1 MLTITALP
9 AFNDNYI
16 WLLQNP
22 ATLACAVVD
31 PGDAA
36 PVLQWLQQNPQWTLT
51 DILVTHHHRDH
62 TGGIAALKQATSA
75 RVYGPQLEAVEGIDL
90 PLADEQ
96 CFQLLERQVRCLH
109 VPGHT
114 LGHVAYYME
123 DEPPVLF
130 SGDTL
135 FMAGCGRLF
144 EGTPLQ
150 MYQSLQRL
158 AALPAATRVYCT
170 HEYSL
175 SNLKFAAAAEPDNP
189 QVLEQLTRVEGL
201 RTQGRIS
208 LPGTIAQERA
218 INPFLRCSQPTILAT
233 LARQN
238 RLQDHDPVEVFTAL
252 RAWKDGFQA

>member
-1 MLTITALP
+1 
-9 AFNDNYI
+9 
-16 WLLQNP
+16 
-22 ATLACAVVD
+22 
-31 PGDAA
+31 
-36 PVLQWLQQNPQWTLT
+36 
-51 DILVTHHHRDH
+51 
-62 TGGIAALKQATSA
+62 
-75 RVYGPQLEAVEGIDL
+75 
-90 PLADEQ
+90 
-96 CFQLLERQVRCLH
+96 
-109 VPGHT
+109 
-114 LGHVAYYME
+114 E

-158 AALPAATRVYCT
+158 AALPAVTRVYCT

-189 QVLEQLTRVEGL
+189 QVLEQLARVEGL
-201 RTQGRIS
+201 RAQGRIS
-208 LPGTIAQERA
+208 LPGSIAQERA
-218 INPFLRCSQPTILAT
+218 INPFLRCSQPAILAT